1 MTFGVSAE
9 LNGNPKPME
18 PPIESDTAGGPV
30 ASGRDT
36 RGIPT
41 ISIFVETA
49 TSWGRRVVAGILSY
63 AKEHG
68 PWHIQI
74 EPTGPDDEP
83 RIPASWRGDGVIARV
98 ATRAFADRLD
108 SLGVPV
114 VNVSSIKIPGVD
126 LPRVTTSPDAV
137 CRMAVDHFTVRGFR
151 NFAYVGNLDQSYI
164 KSQYEAFV
172 AALAERGLSCGEC
185 RHSGG
190 GDEIAE
196 WLRGL
201 QKPTGVLCWGPR
213 IGRLVIDACL
223 AAGIAVPHDVAVL
236 GADYDELQS
245 EASHPPQSGI
255 RMASEQIGLIAAGVL
270 DSLMAGRRLEQ
281 DQWAIT
287 SGGVVAK
294 ASSDT
299 LAVEDPK
306 MAVVMRFIQ
315 ARFREPIDMPEI
327 LRAVPMARRSLE
339 RKFRQTFGMSV
350 IDRIRQI
357 RVNEARLL
365 LAATNDPITLIAEK
379 CGFASYNYM
388 GRIFQADTGMTPR
401 EYRAQFR
408 ARKL

>member
-1 MTFGVSAE
+1 
-9 LNGNPKPME
+9 ME
-18 PPIESDTAGGPV
+18 PERKMRVPATRATPT
-30 ASGRDT
+30 RDS

-74 EPTGPDDEP
+74 EPTGPDVEP
-83 RIPASWRGDGVIARV
+83 KIPENWRGDGVIARV
-98 ATRAFADRLD
+98 ATRSFADRLE

-126 LPRVTTSPDAV
+126 HPRVTTSSDAV

-164 KSQYEAFV
+164 KSQFEAFV
-172 AALAERGLSCGEC
+172 AALGDRGLRCDAC
-185 RHSGG
+185 LDPGG
-190 GDEIAE
+190 SDAIAG
-196 WLRGL
+196 WLQAL

-223 AAGIAVPHDVAVL
+223 ASGIAVPHDVAVL

-270 DSLMAGRRLEQ
+270 DSLMAGRTL
-281 DQWAIT
+281 DQNQWEIT

-299 LAVEDPK
+299 LAVDDPK

-315 ARFREPIDMPEI
+315 SRFREPIDMPEI

-365 LAATNDPITLIAEK
+365 LAATDEPITLIAEK

-408 ARKL
+408 ARKF

>member
-1 MTFGVSAE
+1 MPGLRRDPAGSREAA
-9 LNGNPKPME
+9 
-18 PPIESDTAGGPV
+18 AGG
-30 ASGRDT
+30 G

-49 TSWGRRVVAGILSY
+49 TSWGRRVVAGILSH

-83 RIPASWRGDGVIARV
+83 VIPVGWRGDGVIARV
-98 ATRAFADRLD
+98 ATAGFARQLEA
-108 SLGVPV
+108 LAVPV

-126 LPRVTTSPDAV
+126 HPRVTTSPDAV

-151 NFAYVGNLDQSYI
+151 NFGYVGNLDQSYT

-172 AALAERGLSCGEC
+172 AALGERGLSCGAC
-185 RHSGG
+185 CHSGG
-190 GDEIAE
+190 GDGITG
-196 WLRGL
+196 WLQEL
-201 QKPTGVLCWGPR
+201 PKPTGVLCWGPR

-223 AAGIAVPHDVAVL
+223 GAGIAVPHDVAVL

-255 RMASEQIGLIAAGVL
+255 RMASEQIGLIAAGLL
-270 DSLMAGRRLEQ
+270 DSLMAGRPLEQ

-299 LAVEDPK
+299 LAVDDPK
-306 MAVVMRFIQ
+306 MALVMRYIQ
-315 ARFREPIDMPEI
+315 SNFREPIGLPEI

-350 IDRIRQI
+350 VDRIRQI

-365 LAATNDPITLIAEK
+365 LAATNDPITLIAER

-388 GRIFQADTGMTPR
+388 GRIFQAGTGMTPR
-401 EYRAQFR
+401 DYRAQFR
-408 ARKL
+408 ARKF

>member
-1 MTFGVSAE
+1 MSDQRG
-9 LNGNPKPME
+9 
-18 PPIESDTAGGPV
+18 DTAVLRETARRGE
-30 ASGRDT
+30 

-74 EPTGPDDEP
+74 EPTGPDDEAV
-83 RIPASWRGDGVIARV
+83 IPAGWRGDGVIARV
-98 ATRAFADRLD
+98 ATRSFAEQLQA
-108 SLGVPV
+108 LALPV
-114 VNVSSIKIPGVD
+114 VNVSSIRIPGFD
-126 LPRVTTSPDAV
+126 PPRVSTSPDAV

-151 NFAYVGNLDQSYI
+151 NFGYVGNLTQAPI
-164 KSQYEAFV
+164 QKQYEAFV
-172 AALAERGLSCGEC
+172 AALEARGLSCSAGC
-185 RHSGG
+185 HFGSGDG
-190 GDEIAE
+190 IVD
-196 WLRGL
+196 WLGQL
-201 QKPTGVLCWGPR
+201 PKPTGVLCWGPR
-213 IGRLVIDACL
+213 IGRLVIDACH

-255 RMASEQIGLIAAGVL
+255 RMASEQIGLIAAGLL
-270 DSLMAGRRLEQ
+270 DSMMAGRRLEQ
-281 DQWAIT
+281 NQWMIT

-299 LAVEDPK
+299 LAVEDAR
-306 MAVVMRFIQ
+306 MAAVMRYIQ
-315 ARFREPIDMPEI
+315 ANFRESIGMPEI

-339 RKFRQTFGMSV
+339 RKFRLSFGMSV

-365 LAATNDPITLIAEK
+365 LAATEDPVTLIAEK

-388 GRIFQADTGMTPR
+388 GRIFQSDTGMTPR
-401 EYRAQFR
+401 DYRAQFR
-408 ARKL
+408 ARKF